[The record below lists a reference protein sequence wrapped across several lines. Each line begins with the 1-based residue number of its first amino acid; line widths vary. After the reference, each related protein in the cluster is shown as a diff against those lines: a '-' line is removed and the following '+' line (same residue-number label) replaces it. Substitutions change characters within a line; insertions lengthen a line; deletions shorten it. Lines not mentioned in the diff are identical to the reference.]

1 MRNAPGLRYSS
12 PLMEATAM
20 DLTLTA
26 EDLAWLL
33 KLHGARAANQ
43 FSADIPTSVVRKLTG
58 LACAEAGGGG
68 CALTRIDMP
77 RAIRGTGAALTGAG
91 QAGRELQPS

>member
-1 MRNAPGLRYSS
+1 
-12 PLMEATAM
+12 M
-20 DLTLTA
+20 DLLTA

-43 FSADIPTSVVRKLTG
+43 LSADIPTSVVRKLTK

-68 CALTRIDMP
+68 CALTRIDTP
-77 RAIRGTGAALTGAG
+77 TAIRRTGAVLTSAG